1 MKIQKS
7 FLSSKI
13 DILREYVN
21 DIIETARI
29 KKSSFNDIDPSALK
43 TTIQAYQELYELVET
58 ASTIEKKARHED
70 LINQEIEKILNNIE
84 NPKEISKSLL
94 RISALNSIS
103 DANPQV
109 LSKTADLF
117 MKSLKETGDTAKTET
132 ELEKYIE
139 DMKE

>member
-13 DILREYVN
+13 DTLRDYVN
-21 DIIETARI
+21 DIIETAKI

>member
-13 DILREYVN
+13 DTLREYVN

-70 LINQEIEKILNNIE
+70 LINQEIEKILSNIE

-132 ELEKYIE
+132 ELERYIE

>member
-1 MKIQKS
+1 MKIEKS

-13 DILREYVN
+13 QVLREYVN

-43 TTIQAYQELYELVET
+43 TTIQAYQALYELVET

-70 LINQEIEKILNNIE
+70 LINQEIEKILHNIE

-117 MKSLKETGDTAKTET
+117 MKSLKESGDTTKTET

-139 DMKE
+139 EIKE

>member
-13 DILREYVN
+13 DTLRDYVN